1 MSLLTA
7 KFVEKS
13 HNEIKYF
20 FFSFLKIVLKK
31 TSTPVKRLQ
40 KQLSSKN
47 NFPDFSKLI
56 ALTLDEK
63 SN

>member
-13 HNEIKYF
+13 HNEIKC

-31 TSTPVKRLQ
+31 NSTPVKRFQ
-40 KQLSSKN
+40 KQLSSKI
-47 NFPDFSKLI
+47 NFPDFCKLI
-56 ALTLDEK
+56 ALTLD
-63 SN
+63 

>member
-40 KQLSSKN
+40 KQLSSKI
-47 NFPDFSKLI
+47 NFPDFCKLI
-56 ALTLDEK
+56 ALTLD
-63 SN
+63 